1 MIILSFSGSG
11 SLLVFTGLAG
21 GDTRSIIVVVTFL
34 FSLLTTSIKVMAS
47 GSSSAVDNS

>member
-11 SLLVFTGLAG
+11 SLRGLAG

-34 FSLLTTSIKVMAS
+34 FSLLTTSIKVIAS